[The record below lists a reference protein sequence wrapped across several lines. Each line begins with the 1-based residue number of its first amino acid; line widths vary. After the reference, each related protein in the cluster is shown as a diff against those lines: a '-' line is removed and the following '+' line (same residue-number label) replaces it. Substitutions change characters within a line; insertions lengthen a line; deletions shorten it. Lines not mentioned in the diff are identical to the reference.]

1 VRIVVPAE
9 YDGQRC
15 DLILSRLAAISRS
28 QAHEL
33 ITSGG
38 VTGNGVPVVVPRQAL
53 PAGTV
58 IEFGPVPP
66 PAPLRAEEVDF
77 GVVYEDVHLAVVD
90 KPAGVVTHPGA
101 GETGPTLAAGVLHR
115 WPSVRGVGAENR
127 WGIVHRLD
135 RDTSGL
141 LVVALDAAAERGLR
155 AAIKEHRVVREYL
168 ALVHGVPATPNGS
181 IEAPLERDPVRPT
194 RMRVDAAGRPATTHY
209 RIEERLGALTLLRVT
224 LETGRTHQIRVH
236 LATIG
241 LPVAGDRVYGRAA
254 GSPRTF
260 LHATLL
266 RFDHPVTGVVVEA
279 VSPLPADLT
288 AVCDALRDPSR

>member
-1 VRIVVPAE
+1 MRIVVPAE
-9 YDGQRC
+9 YDGKRC
-15 DLILSRLAAISRS
+15 DVILSRLAAISRA
-28 QAHEL
+28 QARDL
-33 ITSGG
+33 IASGG
-38 VTGNGVPVVVPRQAL
+38 VTRDGIQVAAPREAVA
-53 PAGTV
+53 AGTV
-58 IEFGPVPP
+58 IDFVPVPP
-66 PAPLRAEEVDF
+66 PAPLRPEAVPFE
-77 GVVYEDVHLAVVD
+77 VVYEDAHLAVID

-115 WPSVRGVGAENR
+115 WPSVHGVGAEGR

-141 LVVALDAAAERGLR
+141 LVVALDSEAERGLR

-168 ALVHGVPATPNGS
+168 ALVHGVPAAPNGS
-181 IEAPLERDPVRPT
+181 IEAPLGRDPVRPT
-194 RMRVDAAGRPATTHY
+194 RMRVDAAGRAATTHY
-209 RIEERLGALTLLRVT
+209 RIEERLGDLTLLRVT

-254 GSPRTF
+254 GSPRMF
-260 LHATLL
+260 LHATVL
-266 RFDHPVTGVVVEA
+266 RFDHPVTGAVVEA

-288 AVCDALRDPSR
+288 AVRAGLR

>member
-1 VRIVVPAE
+1 MRLVVPAE

-28 QAHEL
+28 QARDL
-33 ITSGG
+33 IASGG
-38 VTGNGVPVVVPRQAL
+38 VTRDGISVAAPREAL
-53 PAGTV
+53 AAGTV
-58 IEFGPVPP
+58 LEFEPAPP
-66 PAPLRAEEVDF
+66 PLPLQPEPVGF
-77 GVVYEDVHLAVVD
+77 GVVYEDAHLAVID
-90 KPAGVVTHPGA
+90 KPAGVTTHPGA

-115 WPSVRGVGAENR
+115 WPSVHGVGAENR

-141 LVVALDAAAERGLR
+141 LVVALDADAERGLR
-155 AAIKEHRVVREYL
+155 AAIKAHRVVREYL
-168 ALVHGVPATPNGS
+168 ALVHGSPGAPSGT

-194 RMRVDAAGRPATTHY
+194 RMRVDAAGRPATTHF
-209 RIEERLGALTLLRVT
+209 RVEERLGALTLLRVT

-241 LPVAGDRVYGRAA
+241 LPVAGDRTYGRAS

-260 LHATLL
+260 LHAARL
-266 RFDHPVTGVVVEA
+266 RFDHPVTGAVVDA
-279 VSPLPADLT
+279 VSPLPADLA
-288 AVCDALRDPSR
+288 AVLEALR